1 MLEFV
6 PGPVIGDCRR
16 VVCDRDNEDLSVE
29 FNGELR
35 SREALVRH
43 YRREVAACRGTAG
56 GEFAGVD

>member
-1 MLEFV
+1 MLKFV

-16 VVCDRDNEDLSVE
+16 VVCDRDNEDLSLE

-35 SREALVRH
+35 SRKGLLCH
-43 YRREVAACRGTAG
+43 YRCEVSACGGTAG